1 MRKTVLPETFTDKIF
16 QESKSGQMQQTLI
29 PTNSLTSISSVLD
42 SLVRHFQLLEKGQDS
57 TIPEVYYFLKSQKL
71 HEPNDHSIYCLKTS
85 KAFSISKMGRLLEKS
100 SESLMNYTMMSRSVI
115 ITLRTTYHKTG
126 HVSSLSEL
134 LEPPEKVPEKYYL
147 SDKMMQTLIDHKE
160 RHRKKGNG
168 FGFRII
174 IDRANTLTSR
184 YPYGSSS
191 DLLKEPKANTI
202 SARYGK
208 DGSENLIK
216 EPNTLKPIITG
227 RQGERVYDVN
237 GISSSLLGSPG
248 GFGRQTGMYA
258 VPKKLKIVIPSK
270 FQSRRVYDPI
280 GIASALTC
288 ASGGW
293 GAKSGLYAIPVLTP
307 FREKKR
313 QNGRRFK
320 TDGEPAFTVT
330 CQDQHGVFD
339 GFRIRRLMPI
349 ECEKLQGMPP
359 DWTKTGA
366 SGKEI
371 SDSQRYKCCGNAVS
385 VPVVQHILERMLKNE

>member
-16 QESKSGQMQQTLI
+16 PESKSGQMQQTLI

-57 TIPEVYYFLKSQKL
+57 TIPEVYSFLKL
-71 HEPNDHSIYCLKTS
+71 HGLHDPNDHSIYCLKTS

-147 SDKMMQTLIDHKE
+147 SDKQVQKLIAQTKKLKE
-160 RHRKKGNG
+160 KKLG
-168 FGFRII
+168 FNRFNLVSE
-174 IDRANTLTSR
+174 RANALTAVNQS
-184 YPYGSSS
+184 
-191 DLLKEPKANTI
+191 
-202 SARYGK
+202 K
-208 DGSENLIK
+208 DKQNLIAEK
-216 EPNTLKPIITG
+216 KLKPIISG
-227 RQGERVYDVN
+227 RQGERIYDVD

-270 FQSRRVYDPI
+270 FQSRRVYDPT
-280 GIASALTC
+280 GIAPALTC

-313 QNGRRFK
+313 QAGRRFK

-349 ECEKLQGMPP
+349 ECERLQGMP
-359 DWTKTGA
+359 DNWTKTGA

-371 SDSQRYKCCGNAVS
+371 SDSRDTNAVAT
-385 VPVVQHILERMLKNE
+385 PYQYQ

>member
-16 QESKSGQMQQTLI
+16 PESKSGQMQQTLI

-42 SLVRHFQLLEKGQDS
+42 SLVRHFRLLEKGQDS
-57 TIPEVYYFLKSQKL
+57 TIPEVYSFLKL
-71 HEPNDHSIYCLKTS
+71 HGLHDPNDHSIYCLKTS
-85 KAFSISKMGRLLEKS
+85 KAFSISKMGKLLEKS

-174 IDRANTLTSR
+174 IDRANVLTSR
-184 YPYGSSS
+184 YPYSSSS

-216 EPNTLKPIITG
+216 E
-227 RQGERVYDVN
+227 
-237 GISSSLLGSPG
+237 
-248 GFGRQTGMYA
+248 A
-258 VPKKLKIVIPSK
+258 V
-270 FQSRRVYDPI
+270 
-280 GIASALTC
+280 
-288 ASGGW
+288 
-293 GAKSGLYAIPVLTP
+293 AIPVLSP
-307 FREKKR
+307 G
-313 QNGRRFK
+313 QNTNARGRRFK
-320 TDGEPAFTVT
+320 NDGETMFAITASDKHAVY
-330 CQDQHGVFD
+330 D
-339 GFRIRRLMPI
+339 GFRVRRLMPI
-349 ECEKLQGMPP
+349 ECERLQGMP
-359 DWTKTGA
+359 DNWTKTGA

-385 VPVVQHILERMLKNE
+385 VPVVQHILERMLKNDES

>member
-1 MRKTVLPETFTDKIF
+1 
-16 QESKSGQMQQTLI
+16 MQQTLI

-71 HEPNDHSIYCLKTS
+71 HDPNDHSIYCLKTS

-174 IDRANTLTSR
+174 IDRANVLTSR
-184 YPYGSSS
+184 YPYSSSS

-216 EPNTLKPIITG
+216 EPKKLKPIISG
-227 RQGERVYDVN
+227 RQGERVYDVD
-237 GISSSLLGSPG
+237 GISSSLLGSLG
-248 GFGRQTGMYA
+248 GFGRQTG
-258 VPKKLKIVIPSK
+258 
-270 FQSRRVYDPI
+270 
-280 GIASALTC
+280 
-288 ASGGW
+288 
-293 GAKSGLYAIPVLTP
+293 LYAIPVLSP
-307 FREKKR
+307 G
-313 QNGRRFK
+313 QNTNAHGRRFK
-320 TDGEPAFTVT
+320 NDGEPMFAITASDKHAVY
-330 CQDQHGVFD
+330 D
-339 GFRIRRLMPI
+339 GFRVRRLMPI
-349 ECEKLQGMPP
+349 ECERLQGMP
-359 DWTKTGA
+359 DNWTKTGA

-385 VPVVQHILERMLKNE
+385 VPVVQHILERMLKNA